1 MMAHS
6 FHIAETA
13 PQRPISE
20 ESMVSLGVL
29 TTYILV
35 VLGLMVIPGPATL
48 LTLARAVSGG
58 RRVGLATGFGIAAG
72 DLFHTMMATFGLSA
86 LLATSALAFEIVKYA
101 GVIYLIYLGFKAFVE
116 KGSSIDVPTAQ
127 AITPMRAFR
136 QGFFTEILNPKTAL
150 FFLAFLPQFIHPES
164 GSVIAQFALLG
175 AIFVTLSIGVTSLL
189 AVGAGSIGAWLRR
202 NRTIGRWQG
211 KVIGTIYMALGLRLA
226 LQQQ

>member
-189 AVGAGSIGAWLRR
+189 AVGAGSIGGWLRR

>member
-1 MMAHS
+1 
-6 FHIAETA
+6 
-13 PQRPISE
+13 
-20 ESMVSLGVL
+20 MVSLGVL
-29 TTYILV
+29 TTYTVV

-58 RRVGLATGFGIAAG
+58 KRVGLATGIGIAAG

-116 KGSSIDVPTAQ
+116 KSGSFDLPTAQ
-127 AITPMRAFR
+127 AIAPMRAFR

-164 GSVIAQFALLG
+164 GSVIGQFALLG
-175 AIFVTLSIGVTSLL
+175 AIFVILSIGVTSLL
-189 AVGAGSIGAWLRR
+189 AVGAGSIGSWLRC

>member
-1 MMAHS
+1 MIS
-6 FHIAETA
+6 F
-13 PQRPISE
+13 
-20 ESMVSLGVL
+20 GVL
-29 TTYILV
+29 TTYIVV
-35 VLGLMVIPGPATL
+35 VLGLMIIPGPATL

-58 RRVGLATGFGIAAG
+58 RRVGLATGLGIATG

-101 GVIYLIYLGFKAFVE
+101 GVVYLIYLGFKAFIE
-116 KGSSIDVPTAQ
+116 KAGSLDMPATQ

-164 GSVIAQFALLG
+164 GSVFAQFALLG
-175 AIFVTLSIGVTSLL
+175 AIFVGLSICVTSLL
-189 AVGAGSIGAWLRR
+189 AVGAGSIGGWLRR
-202 NRTIGRWQG
+202 NRRVGRWQG
-211 KVIGTIYMALGLRLA
+211 KVVGTIYVALGLRLA

>member
-1 MMAHS
+1 M
-6 FHIAETA
+6 I
-13 PQRPISE
+13 
-20 ESMVSLGVL
+20 SLGVL
-29 TTYILV
+29 TTYVVV

-58 RRVGLATGFGIAAG
+58 KRTGLATGLGIAFG

-101 GVIYLIYLGFKAFVE
+101 GVAYLIYLGFKAFRE
-116 KGSSIDVPTAQ
+116 KAQSLDMPATQ

-164 GSVIAQFALLG
+164 GPVVVQLALLG
-175 AIFVTLSIGVTSLL
+175 AIFVGLSICVTSLL
-189 AVGAGSIGAWLRR
+189 AVGAGTIGGWLRQ
-202 NRTIGRWQG
+202 NRSIGRWQG
-211 KVIGTIYMALGLRLA
+211 KVIGTIYVALGLRLA